1 MLKQRVR
8 RSFNRAAPTY
18 DAAADMQRRIAAALA
33 ARLPPETDA
42 RTIVD
47 AGAGTGH
54 ALAMLTRRWPQSRL
68 IAVDLADA
76 MLRRLPAEA
85 KVATPLCAD
94 LEHLPLATAC
104 ADLYWASLSLQWC
117 QLPAALGEAR
127 RILRPGGTLA
137 FSTLTGDSFHELRSA
152 FAGIDGHAHTLD
164 FLSPEQIA
172 DSVAAAGFTQVAVS
186 RDRLTA
192 RFADLKALLRSV
204 KAVGASEV
212 SGGTRRGGML
222 GKNAW
227 LTVEAQY
234 ARHRRDG
241 HCPLTYDALY
251 VVARA

>member
-1 MLKQRVR
+1 MLKHRVR
-8 RSFNRAAPTY
+8 RAFNRAAPTY
-18 DAAADMQRRIAAALA
+18 DAAAEMQRRIAAALA
-33 ARLPPETDA
+33 ARLPPEVAA

-47 AGAGTGH
+47 AGAGTGC
-54 ALAMLTRRWPQSRL
+54 ALPTLRRRWPDCD
-68 IAVDLADA
+68 IVAVDLADA
-76 MLRRLPAEA
+76 MLHRLPAGA
-85 KVATPLCAD
+85 AAALCAD

-117 QLPAALGEAR
+117 ALPAALAEAR
-127 RILRPGGTLA
+127 RILRPAGTLA
-137 FSTLTGDSFHELRSA
+137 FATLTGDTFQELRSA

-164 FLSPEQIA
+164 FLSPEAVA
-172 DSVAAAGFTQVAVS
+172 DSVAAAGFTRIAVS

-212 SGGTRRGGML
+212 SGQRRGNLL
-222 GKNAW
+222 GKDAW
-227 LTVEAQY
+227 RTIEAQY

-241 HCPLTYDALY
+241 RCPLTYDALY